1 MRLDLADIVLAP
13 VTDPRWLVK
22 DMIPRGS
29 FVVLAGE
36 HGTGKSSLLYHLC
49 LCAPLGKPFLGHQT
63 FPTDI
68 LYLDEENGK
77 PDATR
82 YWQWTWRGL
91 GCPDPQLWAPR
102 IRFENFSLASTTW
115 ARQVREYVQESPRP
129 GLIVIDTATP
139 ALRII
144 DENDNAE
151 ASQRILELRSIQ
163 TLADNETS
171 VIVLKHEKTRDDVS
185 HRRTVRGA
193 KAWLGAA
200 DIVMYLSFKRGGSH
214 GLRRTILAADK
225 PRAFGLQYPLEI
237 IPKWTTDHE
246 PRGLILNAQRAVAH
260 HEED

>member
-13 VTDPRWLVK
+13 LTDPLWLVK

-36 HGTGKSSLLYHLC
+36 HGTGKSSLLYNLSI
-49 LCAPLGKPFLGHQT
+49 CAALGKPFLGHT
-63 FPTDI
+63 TLSTDI

-82 YWQWTWRGL
+82 YWQWAWRGL

-102 IRFENFSLASTTW
+102 IRFENFSLSTNW
-115 ARQVREYVQESPRP
+115 AKTVREFVQQDPRP
-129 GLIVIDTATP
+129 GLIVVDTATP
-139 ALRII
+139 TLRIT

-163 TLADNETS
+163 ALAGNDTT
-171 VIVLKHEKTRDDVS
+171 IIILKHEKTRDDVS

-214 GLRRTILAADK
+214 GLRRTVLAADK
-225 PRAFGLQYPLEI
+225 PRAFGLRYPIEI
-237 IPKWTTDHE
+237 IPKWSSEQE
-246 PRGLILNAQRAVAH
+246 PRGLILNAQRALTQNDDA
-260 HEED
+260 